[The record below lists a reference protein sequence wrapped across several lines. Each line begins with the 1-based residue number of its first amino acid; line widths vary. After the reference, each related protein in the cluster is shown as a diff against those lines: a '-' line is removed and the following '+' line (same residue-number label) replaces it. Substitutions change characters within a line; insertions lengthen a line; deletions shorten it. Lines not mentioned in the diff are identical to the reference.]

1 MKYRGRDSTLQDR
14 DQTRQED
21 LDNINNSIS
30 NMEHSEQLVSR
41 KLEKLETI
49 IDNIKNIYT
58 KSNQGTEILH
68 KLQII
73 TKSMDNLNA
82 LITNKIFDQKDIE
95 HSIKNI
101 LNDLIKEV
109 VLNNLVQE
117 EKQRELL
124 DYIMKKL
131 EETPQLTEEKI
142 VINTNLKSDPADQE
156 RSSSPIVFYQD
167 DDIPELICS
176 PDDFECQR
184 TKSILKP
191 PRSPKISLNRIR
203 INVVPEVREIENVLD
218 QEDGDPEETHH
229 PEKQVRTLSEGES
242 PEPEVAPIPAPRKR
256 SWAKVWS

>member
-1 MKYRGRDSTLQDR
+1 MHLFCCKS
-14 DQTRQED
+14 
-21 LDNINNSIS
+21 SIKLIFE
-30 NMEHSEQLVSR
+30 NRHVHCR
-41 KLEKLETI
+41 KVLF
-49 IDNIKNIYT
+49 NC
-58 KSNQGTEILH
+58 
-68 KLQII
+68 
-73 TKSMDNLNA
+73 
-82 LITNKIFDQKDIE
+82 KIFYSSWCLSFIKIDLLHVKKMLNWP
-95 HSIKNI
+95 HLNVVSSIWFYIFFKTLCTQYKNRA
-101 LNDLIKEV
+101 KY
-109 VLNNLVQE
+109 
-117 EKQRELL
+117 QR
-124 DYIMKKL
+124 
-131 EETPQLTEEKI
+131 I
-142 VINTNLKSDPADQE
+142 VINTNMKSDPADQE

-256 SWAKVWS
+256 SWAKVWSWSM